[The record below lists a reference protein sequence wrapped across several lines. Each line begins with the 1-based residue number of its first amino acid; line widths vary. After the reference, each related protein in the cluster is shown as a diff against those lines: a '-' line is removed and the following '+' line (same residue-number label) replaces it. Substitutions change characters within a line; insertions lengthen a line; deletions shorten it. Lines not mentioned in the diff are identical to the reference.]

1 MQLQEQQQQQHQQH
15 QHQQQHQQQQQQ
27 QQAQQQITRR
37 NVSTEKNNLR
47 INLSTGTNNLRI
59 NLSTGTNKS
68 GNKKNEPKKTLL
80 NEFGSI
86 IGNNNYNSNQF
97 NNNINNNIN
106 NNNNKPKKSKTP
118 CEEKME
124 TLGVTSDNV
133 PLPYMYMK
141 FKESNNSNNS
151 KKKTLEIFYHPRHSR
166 EKIATIEIKSQDEN
180 NKKDDEKDKLKV
192 IINPLIGQ
200 YTMNYFIIM
209 NVANLFWYSSQY
221 TRNKK
226 EYDKLFNTKK
236 DTLKKFDK
244 DVYIFDRFDKLRI
257 IDDKMMLLLD
267 NVFTKI
273 NVVNR
278 Q

>member
-1 MQLQEQQQQQHQQH
+1 
-15 QHQQQHQQQQQQ
+15 
-27 QQAQQQITRR
+27 
-37 NVSTEKNNLR
+37 
-47 INLSTGTNNLRI
+47 
-59 NLSTGTNKS
+59 
-68 GNKKNEPKKTLL
+68 
-80 NEFGSI
+80 
-86 IGNNNYNSNQF
+86 
-97 NNNINNNIN
+97 
-106 NNNNKPKKSKTP
+106 
-118 CEEKME
+118 ME
-124 TLGVTSDNV
+124 TLGVTADNV
-133 PLPYMYMK
+133 PLPYMYMT
-141 FKESNNSNNS
+141 FKEDNSN

-166 EKIATIEIKSQDEN
+166 EKIATIQIISQDEN
-180 NKKDDEKDKLKV
+180 NKGDTTGLLDKTKKIFKSIGKDKEKDKLKV

-221 TRNKK
+221 TRGKK
-226 EYDKLFNTKK
+226 EYEKLFNTEKK
-236 DTLKKFDK
+236 TLKKFDK